1 MFSFNDDRLSNVGTA
16 VEHVERSD
24 ERFGRI
30 GLAFTYVTVAWAES
44 TGRS

>member
-1 MFSFNDDRLSNVGTA
+1 LSNVGTA